1 MITKQGT
8 GQGIIVPAVAKL
20 EKLGTEIRTGVFME
34 KILRSDTGCVTGV
47 EVREGS
53 SSKTPVTM
61 PNETKMFRSVF
72 LYNVKKSFFDIR
84 IV

>member
-72 LYNVKKSFFDIR
+72 LYNVKKVFLT
-84 IV
+84 